1 MRPSVY
7 ILSCLGLILS
17 PIFYS
22 AGGVNGEVGL
32 GPYRCGTE
40 FLRQQRLVGAA
51 ALPAA
56 APSKVLAP
64 GQVQQDIGIGT
75 ELDFPVAGMPA
86 LLSAT
91 CQFAGEHAFIFVSDR
106 EWDTNGGP
114 VLQSDVDRLAEL
126 FDLATPADPQRGIY
140 ELSEEAFGAPPDVDG
155 YGQIF
160 ILILDIPRTNIVGF
174 FDPAVA
180 AHEIPELRRD
190 VLFLDEFSVRRQV
203 RLASGTLAH
212 EFQHLIHWG
221 HDADEELWVNEGLSG
236 YAEELNGFAEAD
248 PAAVPAFLRQPGID
262 LTSWPL
268 DVQPYNYG
276 STYLFFSFLAER
288 HGATGFIH
296 SLVAEPRHGRF
307 GIDVTF
313 ETLGI
318 DADFTSSWGDWVV
331 ANLATG
337 DSDFSYAA
345 LAGRRV
351 DAEIIEELPAQ
362 PLRRTVAERWGTN
375 NILIRIPGSL
385 VVDFDGD
392 DTGRFEVSAYALS
405 DGVGHLQR
413 FDLNDEMMGRLTVA
427 DVDSLALVVGRTSPD
442 GEAFQ
447 LSIRRPSPTAIVETA
462 LPTAQPSATRL
473 GMSYPNPF
481 NRRLRIPFHLQVGME
496 AGLAVYASNG
506 QHVRSL
512 ISEVLP
518 AGAHEV
524 EWDGTDESGQV
535 VASGAY
541 LIKMQTDSDS
551 HVTPLARVT
560 FLK

>member
-1 MRPSVY
+1 MRPSVCT
-7 ILSCLGLILS
+7 LSFLGLMLS
-17 PIFYS
+17 PAFDS
-22 AGGVNGEVGL
+22 GDEAHGEAGSGS
-32 GPYRCGTE
+32 YRCGTE
-40 FLRQQRLVGAA
+40 FLRHQRLAGAA

-56 APSKVLAP
+56 VASKVLAP
-64 GQVQQDIGIGT
+64 GQEPEIAVGT
-75 ELDFPVAGMPA
+75 ALDFPVAGEPT

-91 CQFAGEHAFIFVSDR
+91 CRFAGEHAFIFVSDR

-126 FDLATPADPQRGIY
+126 FDQATPADPQRGIY
-140 ELSEEAFGAPPDVDG
+140 ELSAEAFGAPPDVDG

-160 ILILDIPRTNIVGF
+160 ILILDIARTNIVGF

-180 AHEIPELRRD
+180 AHEVPELRRD
-190 VLFLDEFSVRRQV
+190 VLFLDEFAVRRQV

-248 PAAVPAFLRQPGID
+248 PAAVPAFLSQPGID
-262 LTSWPL
+262 LTNWPL
-268 DVQPYNYG
+268 DVKAHNYG

-288 HGATGFIH
+288 HGSTGFIH
-296 SLVAEPRHGRF
+296 SLVAEQRHGRF

-318 DADFTSSWGDWVV
+318 DADFASSWGDWVV

-337 DSDFSYAA
+337 DSDFSYGA

-351 DAEIIEELPAQ
+351 DAEIIAELPAE
-362 PLRRTVAERWGTN
+362 PLSRTVAERWGTN

-392 DTGRFEVSAYALS
+392 DTGRFEVSAYAQS
-405 DGVGHLQR
+405 DGIGHLQR
-413 FDLNDEMMGRLTVA
+413 FDLNDQMMGRLTVT
-427 DVDSLALVVGRTSPD
+427 DVDSLALVIGRTSPD

-447 LSIRRPSPTAIVETA
+447 LSIRRPTPTAIAETA
-462 LPTAQPSATRL
+462 SLTAQPRATSV
-473 GMSYPNPF
+473 GIIYPNPF
-481 NRRLRIPFHLQVGME
+481 NGRLRIPFHLQMAME
-496 AGLAVYASNG
+496 TELVVYGSNG
-506 QHVRSL
+506 QRVRSL
-512 ISEVLP
+512 LREILA
-518 AGAHEV
+518 AGVHEAV
-524 EWDGTDESGQV
+524 WDGTDESGQP
-535 VASGAY
+535 VASGTY
-541 LIKMQTDSDS
+541 LIRMQTNSDP
-551 HVTPLARVT
+551 HLAPLARVT